1 MADAGRSRRPSGSGP
16 ETANRELFLR
26 LLGQGL
32 SNSAACR
39 QVGVHRRT
47 GTRWRYGRRAVDAA
61 GREYE
66 YPSIMQPAP
75 TISDRFLS
83 PDERLTIADQLRTGT
98 SLRAI
103 ARGLGR
109 SASTVSREV
118 RRNRDPLSGEY
129 RPFTADLLAKVR
141 RRRDREGKLAGRPE
155 LHRLVQDG
163 LAPQAAPLHSSH
175 HDKPLHPS
183 R

>member
-83 PDERLTIADQLRTGT
+83 PRRAAEHRRPAPHRHLAAGDRPGARAERVHGQ
-98 SLRAI
+98 
-103 ARGLGR
+103 
-109 SASTVSREV
+109 
-118 RRNRDPLSGEY
+118 SGG
-129 RPFTADLLAKVR
+129 P
-141 RRRDREGKLAGRPE
+141 
-155 LHRLVQDG
+155 
-163 LAPQAAPLHSSH
+163 PQP
-175 HDKPLHPS
+175 
-183 R
+183 